1 MLTCFHHTWPHAD
14 HHPLNPN
21 SILHCW
27 YHDTLGAH
35 NKCAQKQ
42 YCLCWAHI
50 REKIL
55 SATLA
60 HHHNDIEKYLI
71 FIKNNLQMIT
81 SKTYSRK
88 NQGLITY
95 ILQQLELTTNPILL
109 HQVQDLHIQ
118 YQENKLPKYTPQKLV
133 CDIEDKI
140 RVLKHAEAWTT
151 LHVPEQPMMA
161 MHTPIRYST
170 KRIPSQSNYIQTME
184 TFQHWQ
190 TKWQRWQKKR
200 MFSTPGM
207 DVHSPS

>member
-1 MLTCFHHTWPHAD
+1 
-14 HHPLNPN
+14 
-21 SILHCW
+21 
-27 YHDTLGAH
+27 
-35 NKCAQKQ
+35 
-42 YCLCWAHI
+42 
-50 REKIL
+50 L

-170 KRIPSQSNYIQTME
+170 KRIPSQSNCIQTKE
-184 TFQHWQ
+184 TFPTLANKMAKMAKEKDVFNTRNGCSFPLL
-190 TKWQRWQKKR
+190 TKMILKQWMATLTLVHQMQQRQWSMGPISYHNHTHRWLKTC
-200 MFSTPGM
+200 FPLFG
-207 DVHSPS
+207 